1 MSRASFRK
9 IARFLVSGG
18 IVITAYYVPYYLLTE
33 FCGVWYL
40 ASSIIASI
48 ICSVINFLLQK
59 LWTFENKSMANVHL
73 QAITFTLVSF
83 AYTVANG
90 AMLYLLA
97 GKLHLHYLLAQ
108 VIVSSIIGIVSYFIS
123 DWIFRE
129 TSSTGHSLAR
139 AAKSD
144 E

>member
-1 MSRASFRK
+1 MSRVPYPK
-9 IARFLVSGG
+9 IFRFLISGG
-18 IVITAYYVPYYLLTE
+18 IVITAYYIPYYLLTE

-40 ASSIIASI
+40 TSSIIASV
-48 ICSVINFLLQK
+48 ICSVVNFILQK

-73 QAITFTLVSF
+73 QAITFALVSLG
-83 AYTVANG
+83 YTVANG
-90 AMLYLLA
+90 GMLYLLA

-129 TSSTGHSLAR
+129 T
-139 AAKSD
+139 AA
-144 E
+144 